1 MLVRLRYLVM
11 GLTFAASMLGA
22 ASLLVTAD
30 TSPSAS
36 WRDRFVGC
44 AAGNMTERN
53 LISKEVQ
60 DCLLAV
66 MLDSVERDQVMEMQ
80 RDLSAQIQQTP
91 DLYAACH
98 TVGHQAGQAA
108 YAAKK
113 DIAALITQ
121 NGTTTCQ
128 YAIGH
133 GVLDGFA
140 KTAPTDAQFQAAATA
155 CTALGKGDQEAL
167 KAFRLCSDGLG
178 HAAWTSTLEPLQ
190 AVLRCRM
197 LKDEE
202 SRALCGE
209 GIIMQ
214 IYEPAGAEPS
224 SNIASAAKELITLCS
239 NWPDQGSSKMGCFS
253 GAGYIYTR
261 EAWKLHYERN
271 NDGASELSSAQQGE
285 MQALLL
291 DATEKCRAHTEPD
304 GVTRCL
310 FSISQQIPP
319 SVFVEDSLADTICA
333 ALGEWRQRCLD
344 FRFII
349 S

>member
-113 DIAALITQ
+113 DIAAL
-121 NGTTTCQ
+121 
-128 YAIGH
+128 
-133 GVLDGFA
+133 
-140 KTAPTDAQFQAAATA
+140 
-155 CTALGKGDQEAL
+155 LG
-167 KAFRLCSDGLG
+167 
-178 HAAWTSTLEPLQ
+178 
-190 AVLRCRM
+190 
-197 LKDEE
+197 
-202 SRALCGE
+202 
-209 GIIMQ
+209 
-214 IYEPAGAEPS
+214 
-224 SNIASAAKELITLCS
+224 
-239 NWPDQGSSKMGCFS
+239 
-253 GAGYIYTR
+253 
-261 EAWKLHYERN
+261 
-271 NDGASELSSAQQGE
+271 
-285 MQALLL
+285 
-291 DATEKCRAHTEPD
+291 
-304 GVTRCL
+304 
-310 FSISQQIPP
+310 
-319 SVFVEDSLADTICA
+319 
-333 ALGEWRQRCLD
+333 
-344 FRFII
+344 
-349 S
+349 